1 MPLAHIAEACGGRA
15 TDGVREILDIV
26 PTGRRDRLPVF
37 LGSAADVAELV
48 SYGEVQQS
56 DETPVGLA
64 SLQRML
70 ALTDKSWAMM
80 RRNVPQVDAYV
91 RGPAAAS
98 GWASLTKLQAYLG
111 LSDRE
116 LKAAV
121 QRLPQLLGYDFDS
134 DVSPPLRCLQEELAL
149 DRPQLK
155 TLVTKL
161 PQMLG
166 LDFGEAILPKLEA
179 MRMVERDGQ
188 APRRLSN
195 AELKAK
201 LLAKPSALDI
211 EVRGGFKPRGGT

>member
-1 MPLAHIAEACGGRA
+1 M
-15 TDGVREILDIV
+15 
-26 PTGRRDRLPVF
+26 
-37 LGSAADVAELV
+37 
-48 SYGEVQQS
+48 
-56 DETPVGLA
+56 GLA

-116 LKAAV
+116 LKAAVQRLSDTHTHAQIYLCPADIYYMCHCYICHTHAHTHAQV